1 MDQQRGF
8 DTQARHQ
15 SSGVWYPMVSPM
27 EGTIR
32 KPSAGAMVLALLM
45 LFFGPLMFLFGYFGL
60 SEWRLGR
67 GCADCVQRR
76 VEPAGPAAFGAALWL
91 FGSLGRNPLALRIG
105 GTAMVACGTV
115 LATAAA
121 LGVLPCST
129 PG

>member
-1 MDQQRGF
+1 M
-8 DTQARHQ
+8 A
-15 SSGVWYPMVSPM
+15 
-27 EGTIR
+27 
-32 KPSAGAMVLALLM
+32 LALLM
-45 LFFGPLMFLFGYFGL
+45 LFFGPLMFSFGYYGL
-60 SEWRLGR
+60 SEWRSERAALIA
-67 GCADCVQRR
+67 CSAAWSL
-76 VEPAGPAAFGAALWL
+76 AGPAAFGAALWL

>member
-1 MDQQRGF
+1 
-8 DTQARHQ
+8 
-15 SSGVWYPMVSPM
+15 MVSPI

-32 KPSAGAMVLALLM
+32 KPSAGAMALALLM
-45 LFFGPLMFLFGYFGL
+45 LLFGPLMFSFGYYGL
-60 SEWRLGR
+60 SESRSERAGLIACSAAWSL
-67 GCADCVQRR
+67 
-76 VEPAGPAAFGAALWL
+76 AGPAAFGAALWL